1 MAQSNL
7 DDVEQWAADMQ
18 SKYAERTIDESLDS
32 RERLEAKAAEALF
45 SGDLLESER
54 LNVLLDRMDNV
65 GISLV
70 K

>member
-32 RERLEAKAAEALF
+32 RGRLEAKAAEALF
-45 SGDLLESER
+45 AGDLLESER

>member
-7 DDVEQWAADMQ
+7 DNVEQLAAEMQ
-18 SKYAERTIDESLDS
+18 SKYAERATDESLDS

-45 SGDLLESER
+45 AGDLVESER
-54 LNVLLDRMDNV
+54 LNALIDKMDHV

>member
-7 DDVEQWAADMQ
+7 GDVEQFAAGMQ
-18 SKYAERTIDESLDS
+18 SKYAERTTDESLDS

-45 SGDLLESER
+45 AGDLVESER

>member
-7 DDVEQWAADMQ
+7 DDVEQFAEDMQ
-18 SKYAERTIDESLDS
+18 SKYAERTTDESLDS
-32 RERLEAKAAEALF
+32 RERLEAKAAAALF
-45 SGDLLESER
+45 AGDLVESER